1 MWGDVPRPTCTT
13 DVVGKKVALKN
24 VLRLCKGVYIG
35 IHSYVD
41 SYIVY
46 NRKQKLSESSKQVFI
61 IQNVCA
67 SLYNSR
73 MTEMCICF

>member
-13 DVVGKKVALKN
+13 DVIGKKGGFKKCVETVQRCLY
-24 VLRLCKGVYIG
+24 R
-35 IHSYVD
+35 HSYVD

-46 NRKQKLSESSKQVFI
+46 NWKQKLSESPKQVFI